1 MVLYSTYLI
10 RKTPEMRFFPSAGYY
25 KMEELIEPIVEFVK
39 VLADSTRLRIIELL
53 RDSERSAYDL
63 QTILKK
69 SQSTISQQ
77 LKILNTANIITFRKE
92 KKTFL
97 NEQGQSFSRIVKM
110 YSIRN
115 PQIFTVLATINSFL
129 SDLNKEKI
137 EDISSKDILDVL
149 H

>member
-1 MVLYSTYLI
+1 
-10 RKTPEMRFFPSAGYY
+10 
-25 KMEELIEPIVEFVK
+25 MEELIEPIVEFVK